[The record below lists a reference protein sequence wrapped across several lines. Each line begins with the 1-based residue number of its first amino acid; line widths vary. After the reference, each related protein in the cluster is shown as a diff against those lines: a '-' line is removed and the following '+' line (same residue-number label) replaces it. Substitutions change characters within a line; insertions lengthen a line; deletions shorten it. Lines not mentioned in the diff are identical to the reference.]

1 MRNVMFAATGIIGC
15 FIMAGCQY
23 QPAPLAPD
31 PYTQSTF
38 LGNDWPIGDGKPGP
52 CPLGETVD
60 ERSWKDGPGT
70 RTRSSPGAL
79 FAAGGA

>member
-1 MRNVMFAATGIIGC
+1 MRNVMFAATGIMGW

-38 LGNDWPIGDGKPGP
+38 LGNDWPIGDGKPG
-52 CPLGETVD
+52 
-60 ERSWKDGPGT
+60 DGNNPDTFAGT
-70 RTRSSPGAL
+70 IAEEE
-79 FAAGGA
+79 